1 MRSADGYFFR
11 PSRVAQ
17 IPMPLTLADKI
28 SIMPRSSKLAL
39 PFFALSVLLLATS
52 LGVSSLL
59 NHFAASPIFHSA
71 RLDDGP
77 HHSVSASYEPIQIP
91 AAFAASTLLLF
102 CGSAALSRA
111 VAFVKRERQRLFR
124 RALGAAL
131 LAGTLFVGVQFHA
144 LSQLV
149 VQLVPDEVPTGA
161 GAFVAVVAALHAMH
175 FIVALLCL
183 VYVTVQALAD
193 RYDHEYYWGVTLC
206 AWFWHAL
213 GLVWCVILATMG
225 LAAF

>member
-1 MRSADGYFFR
+1 MPQPPADE
-11 PSRVAQ
+11 
-17 IPMPLTLADKI
+17 T
-28 SIMPRSSKLAL
+28 SIVPRSSELAL

-59 NHFAASPIFHSA
+59 NHFVASATFHSNSP
-71 RLDDGP
+71 LEVP
-77 HHSVSASYEPIQIP
+77 HQAANASYEPIQIP
-91 AAFAASTLLLF
+91 AAFAASTFLLF

-111 VAFVKRERQRLFR
+111 VAFVKRERQRPFR

-149 VQLVPDEVPTGA
+149 GQLVPDEVPTGA

-206 AWFWHAL
+206 TWFWHAL

-225 LAAF
+225 LAALYY